1 MLCAQF
7 HQESEDNTWDKVVD
21 QTVTSGTNGLRM
33 PYCDKAQ
40 RILKREF
47 VERKEKGE
55 FFTERELMD
64 QHAYLKE
71 EAGRPCLPEGILRL
85 IPCKDPESDL
95 ALPEARWMC
104 KGRLAAALRW
114 ST

>member
-1 MLCAQF
+1 MIYQDAQ
-7 HQESEDNTWDKVVD
+7 VVD

-40 RILKREF
+40 RSAVGLVGLVNHGPWRPLKTLDARILKREF
-47 VERKEKGE
+47 LERKQRGE

-71 EAGRPCLPEGILRL
+71 EA
-85 IPCKDPESDL
+85 SWL
-95 ALPEARWMC
+95 APF
-104 KGRLAAALRW
+104 
-114 ST
+114 